1 MIYLQES
8 DFDIGTS
15 KDPILF
21 SQAMESNDSDKWIDA
36 INEELKSMYQNE
48 V

>member
-1 MIYLQES
+1 MVYLYES

-15 KDPILF
+15 KDPISF
-21 SQAMESNDSDKWIDA
+21 SQAIKSVDSIKWMDTMKD
-36 INEELKSMYQNE
+36 EMKSMNQNK